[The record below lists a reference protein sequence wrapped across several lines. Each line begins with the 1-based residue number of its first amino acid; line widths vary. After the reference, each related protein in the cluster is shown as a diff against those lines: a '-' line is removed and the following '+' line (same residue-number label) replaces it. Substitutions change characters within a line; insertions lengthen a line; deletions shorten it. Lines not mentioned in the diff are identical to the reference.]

1 MPRAEGLACG
11 SLLFMT
17 SICVAGTVPTVCIA
31 SSRRLKINVP
41 FIDLKRLEP
50 GFHSV
55 LMEKFH
61 AMTLNA
67 QFIGGA
73 EVSMLESRL
82 QGELQVAHAVTC
94 ANGTDAL
101 QLALR
106 AAGVGEGDVVLVPNV
121 TFWATFEAV
130 VNVGAKPITVDA
142 DLSDGGVCFEAFER
156 AILEAKPKV
165 ALVAHLYGW
174 GTARLLELRKLCREH
189 DVVLVEDG
197 AQAFGVRYQNESIY
211 KGAHIS
217 TTSFY
222 PAKVLGGAGDGG
234 AVFTNDAELADKV
247 RRLGNHGRTAHYGYG
262 DVGWNSRLDSLQAA
276 FLNLS
281 LDHIDARI
289 VSRREAVAYYQKTLP
304 ATGIQ
309 LMSAPAGYEE
319 NGYCNVCLVP
329 EPEVK
334 AGLEARLKA
343 EGIGFG
349 NIYPSVMSSQPGAAA
364 YLRGHFGAQVGEQLC
379 ASVLNLPL
387 FPYMAETELQ
397 RVVDVVGAALGGDHV
412 L

>member
-1 MPRAEGLACG
+1 M
-11 SLLFMT
+11 
-17 SICVAGTVPTVCIA
+17 
-31 SSRRLKINVP
+31 NVP
-41 FIDLKRLEP
+41 FIDLKRYEP
-50 GFHSV
+50 GFHKA

-61 AMTLNA
+61 LMTLDA
-67 QFIGGA
+67 QFIGGR
-73 EVSMLESRL
+73 EVSDLEQRL
-82 QGELQVAHAVTC
+82 SSLLMVEHAVAC

-106 AAGVGEGDVVLVPNV
+106 AAGVGIGDAVLVPNV

-130 VNVGAKPITVDA
+130 VNVGADPVTIDA
-142 DLSDGGVCFEAFER
+142 DLSDGGVSFEAFEQ
-156 AILEAKPKV
+156 AIRKLQPKA

-174 GTARLLELRKLCREH
+174 GSARLLDLRALCRKH
-189 DVVLVEDG
+189 GVVLVEDG
-197 AQAFGVRYQNESIY
+197 AQSFGARYQGAPIC

-234 AVFTNDAELADKV
+234 AVFTDDTELAEKL

-289 VSRREAVAYYQKTLP
+289 ASRREAVAYYQKHLP
-304 ATGIQ
+304 STGIQ
-309 LMSAPAGYEE
+309 MMSAPDGYEE

-329 EPEVK
+329 DPTRK
-334 AGLEARLKA
+334 AAMETCLKT

-349 NIYPSVMSSQPGAAA
+349 NIYPSVMSKQPGAVA
-364 YLRGHFGAQVGEQLC
+364 YLKGHFGGQAGDQLC

-387 FPYMAETELQ
+387 FPYMTEAELR
-397 RVVDVVGAALGGDHV
+397 RVVDVVSACKEVAHV
-412 L
+412 R

>member
-1 MPRAEGLACG
+1 M
-11 SLLFMT
+11 
-17 SICVAGTVPTVCIA
+17 
-31 SSRRLKINVP
+31 
-41 FIDLKRLEP
+41 D
-50 GFHSV
+50 
-55 LMEKFH
+55 KFH
-61 AMTLNA
+61 AMTLGA
-67 QFIGGA
+67 QFVGGGEVA
-73 EVSMLESRL
+73 ELEFRL
-82 QGELQVAHAVTC
+82 QSHLDVTHAVTC

-106 AAGVGEGDVVLVPNV
+106 AAGVDEGDVVVVPNV

-142 DLSDGGVCFEAFER
+142 DPRDGGVDIEAFEKVL
-156 AILEAKPKV
+156 LEVRPKA
-165 ALVAHLYGW
+165 ALIAHLYGW
-174 GTARLLELRKLCREH
+174 GSARLSDLRTFCQHQGVILI
-189 DVVLVEDG
+189 EDG
-197 AQAFGVRYQNESIY
+197 AQAFGVKYNGRSIF

-234 AVFTNDAELADKV
+234 AVFTDDAKLADKI

-289 VSRREAVAYYQKTLP
+289 ASRRDAATYYQKHLP

-309 LMSAPAGYEE
+309 LMAAPPNYVE

-329 EPEVK
+329 VFDQK
-334 AGLEARLKA
+334 AALEINLKA

-349 NIYPSVMSSQPGAAA
+349 NIYPSVMSRQPGAAA
-364 YLRGHFGAQVGEQLC
+364 HLKGHYGGQEGEKLC

-387 FPYMAETELQ
+387 FPYMSEAELH
-397 RVVDVVGAALGGDHV
+397 RVVSVVGASLGASDV
-412 L
+412 S

>member
-1 MPRAEGLACG
+1 M
-11 SLLFMT
+11 
-17 SICVAGTVPTVCIA
+17 
-31 SSRRLKINVP
+31 NVP
-41 FIDLKRLEP
+41 FIDLKRLEA
-50 GFHSV
+50 GFHEA

-61 AMTLNA
+61 AMTLGA

-73 EVSMLESRL
+73 EVATLETRL
-82 QGELQVAHAVTC
+82 QSELQVTHAISC

-106 AAGVGEGDVVLVPNV
+106 AVGVGAGDLVLVPNV

-130 VNVGAKPITVDA
+130 VNVGARPVTVDA
-142 DLSDGGVCFEAFER
+142 DLRDGGVSFEAFEQ
-156 AILEAKPKV
+156 AIRNAKPKA

-174 GTARLLELRKLCREH
+174 GSARLLELRALCREQG
-189 DVVLVEDG
+189 VVLVEDG
-197 AQAFGVRYQNESIY
+197 AQSFGARYQGEPIY
-211 KGAHIS
+211 KGAQIS

-234 AVFTNDAELADKV
+234 AVFTDDAALADKV

-289 VSRREAVAYYQKTLP
+289 ASRREAVAFYQKHLP
-304 ATGIQ
+304 AAGIQ
-309 LMSAPAGYEE
+309 LMNAPSDYDE

-329 EPEVK
+329 DAALK
-334 AGLEARLKA
+334 ARLEAELKA

-349 NIYPSVMSSQPGAAA
+349 NIYPGVMSSQPGAVASLA
-364 YLRGHFGAQVGEQLC
+364 GHFGGQVGEQLC

-387 FPYMAETELQ
+387 FPYMTESELQ
-397 RVVDVVGAALGGDHV
+397 RVVEVVGSVIGGTNV
-412 L
+412 R

>member
-1 MPRAEGLACG
+1 MALG
-11 SLLFMT
+11 
-17 SICVAGTVPTVCIA
+17 
-31 SSRRLKINVP
+31 
-41 FIDLKRLEP
+41 
-50 GFHSV
+50 
-55 LMEKFH
+55 
-61 AMTLNA
+61 A

-73 EVSMLESRL
+73 EVSTLESRL
-82 QGELQVAHAVTC
+82 QSELQVAHAVSC

-106 AAGVGEGDVVLVPNV
+106 AVGVGQGDMVLVPNV

-130 VNVGAKPITVDA
+130 VNVGAKPVTVDA
-142 DLSDGGVCFEAFER
+142 DLSDGGVCFEAFAQ
-156 AILEAKPKV
+156 AIRESQPKA
-165 ALVAHLYGW
+165 ALLAHLYGW
-174 GTARLLELRKLCREH
+174 GSARLLDLRELCHKQG
-189 DVVLVEDG
+189 VVLVEDG
-197 AQAFGVRYQNESIY
+197 AQAFGVSYQGESIY

-222 PAKVLGGAGDGG
+222 PAKVLGAAGDGG

-289 VSRREAVAYYQKTLP
+289 ASRREAVAFYKKHLP

-309 LMSAPAGYEE
+309 LMNAPVGYEE

-329 EPEVK
+329 DATTK
-334 AGLEARLKA
+334 AQLESRLKA
-343 EGIGFG
+343 ENIGFG
-349 NIYPSVMSSQPGAAA
+349 NIYPSVMSSQTGAAT
-364 YLRGHFGAQVGEQLC
+364 YENGHFGGQVGEQLC

-387 FPYMAETELQ
+387 FPYMTEAELQ
-397 RVVDVVGAALGGDHV
+397 RVVDVVGSTLEGQYVG
-412 L
+412 